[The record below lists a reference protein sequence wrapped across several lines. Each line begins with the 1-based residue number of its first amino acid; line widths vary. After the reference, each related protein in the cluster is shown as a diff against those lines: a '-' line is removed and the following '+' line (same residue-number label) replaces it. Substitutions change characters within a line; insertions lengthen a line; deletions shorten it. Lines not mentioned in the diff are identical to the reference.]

1 MDIIASCG
9 KCKKIVRSSVIV
21 VIMVLKKSVSG
32 KDIGVATLQ
41 YVYSL
46 VMQSKE
52 KAFRKQ

>member
-9 KCKKIVRSSVIV
+9 KCKKIGRSSVIV
-21 VIMVLKKSVSG
+21 AIMVLKKSVSG